1 MAALAPGVYVQNLA
15 SGMRVVTAAGTSVAA
30 FLGTADLDS
39 QPADTPVLAVNW
51 QDFQTKFVA
60 PPAPAASPA
69 SAAATPATADSG
81 STASGGSASGSGSG
95 SASGSTSGPT
105 SGPASG
111 SSTSGASTS
120 GSSTTTTTP
129 PAAPPL
135 LADAVYGWFANGGGP
150 CYVVRI
156 APAETTLDAALTA
169 LEAKT
174 DVTIVAAPGLSDIT
188 GILPANW
195 PAEQQKMATHCK
207 NVGNR
212 VAVLD
217 LPVET
222 PARGDVTANVLG
234 AGEVADTITVSQ
246 EVAGFAVIYY
256 PWVTAKSVYT
266 SLVQPRAVPPSGH
279 VAGAWARTDSD
290 RGVHKAPANVGLLGI
305 QGLQKTVTDA
315 LQAPLNDKGVN
326 CLRTFPGQGTLVWGA
341 RTLAARDR
349 NELDFRY
356 VNVRRFINFLSDSI
370 KQSTRWAVFEPN
382 NAMLQ
387 AKVAGSVS
395 SFLTDQ
401 WRLGALVGATPAQS
415 FYVICNEQN
424 NTAASMAQGDLVCD
438 IGVAPSRPAEFVHF
452 RITQTYS

>member
-39 QPADTPVLAVNW
+39 QPANTPVLVVNW

-60 PPAPAASPA
+60 PPGATPSTAP
-69 SAAATPATADSG
+69 ATPAPADSS
-81 STASGGSASGSGSG
+81 STAG
-95 SASGSTSGPT
+95 SGSTSG
-105 SGPASG
+105 
-111 SSTSGASTS
+111 STS
-120 GSSTTTTTP
+120 GSSTTAASTTTQ

-150 CYVVRI
+150 CYVVRV

-188 GILPANW
+188 GVLPANW

-207 NVGNR
+207 NMGNR

-217 LPVET
+217 LPVGT

-234 AGEVADTITVSQ
+234 AGEVADTITMSQ
-246 EVAGFAVIYY
+246 EVAGFAVVYY
-256 PWVTAKSVYT
+256 PWVTAQSVYT
-266 SLVQPRAVPPSGH
+266 SLAQPRAVPPSGH

-305 QGLQKTVTDA
+305 QGLQVTVTDA

-356 VNVRRFINFLSDSI
+356 VNVRRFINFLSDSV

-415 FYVICNEQN
+415 FYVICDEQN
-424 NTAASMAQGDLVCD
+424 NTATSMAQGDLVCD